1 MKIVIVEKDNTRR
14 TRETAAKAALKL
26 SATIIRPVDVI
37 FVHGRQVQILPWYSE
52 KEAIQLIEDLG
63 NAECLQAV

>member
-1 MKIVIVEKDNTRR
+1 MRIVIVEKDNQPR

-26 SATIIRPVDVI
+26 SMTIIRPVDV
-37 FVHGRQVQILPWYSE
+37 VLGAREVEILPWYTE

-63 NAECLQAV
+63 NAAYLQKM